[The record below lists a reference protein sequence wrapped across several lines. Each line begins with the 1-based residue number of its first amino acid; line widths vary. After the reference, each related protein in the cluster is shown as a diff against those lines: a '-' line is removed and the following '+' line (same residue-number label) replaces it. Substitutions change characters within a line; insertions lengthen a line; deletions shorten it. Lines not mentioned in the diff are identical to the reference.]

1 MGRVF
6 SNSSVILCLTMFW
19 IESPN
24 EGDAV
29 ALAAGCETGLLL
41 LAERMI
47 AGAKITEAIESRRN
61 NTATMRIARARG
73 ESPLRVPTLGR
84 EMIPRRTFPIRAGGA
99 GLPIVSA

>member
-29 ALAAGCETGLLL
+29 ALDAGCETGLLL

-47 AGAKITEAIESRRN
+47 AGAKTTDTMASTRSKAAMIKTASPTRAI
-61 NTATMRIARARG
+61 A
-73 ESPLRVPTLGR
+73 LRVGVPGAFVC
-84 EMIPRRTFPIRAGGA
+84 RTPVTQAGGA
-99 GLPIVSA
+99 GFPIVSA